1 MITISIKDAVLLI
14 LLVALLVLIIYLIV
28 MVSNLIKTLKK
39 ANIVLDDVSRMSA
52 IAADKTEAVNHQ
64 VDSYVE
70 KFANIISSI
79 RTEGTTMNK
88 LYNRAQER
96 ILDKKDVKRKRK
108 YYDDSANQDMT
119 RSNKHIGGTRKA
131 IK

>member
-1 MITISIKDAVLLI
+1 MITISIKDAVLLV
-14 LLVALLVLIIYLIV
+14 LLVALLVLIIYLII

-39 ANIVLDDVSRMSA
+39 ANFVLDDISRVSA
-52 IAADKTEAVNHQ
+52 IAADRTETVNNQ
-64 VDSYVE
+64 VDKYTE

-88 LYNRAQER
+88 LYNRAQDR
-96 ILDKKDVKRKRK
+96 VINKKAAKRNRR
-108 YYDDSANQDMT
+108 YYDVDMDQEEV
-119 RSNKHIGGTRKA
+119 RSKRQIGRARKA